1 MGMAGAELGGGEGTI
16 INAGRIIFHF
26 QPYQCGVRA
35 IVDMP
40 DITTAAMISPPPP
53 AMVHVHFHGP
63 RILDADIPVV
73 PSASG
78 SL

>member
-35 IVDMP
+35 DGGYAG
-40 DITTAAMISPPPP
+40 D
-53 AMVHVHFHGP
+53 
-63 RILDADIPVV
+63 D
-73 PSASG
+73 
-78 SL
+78 